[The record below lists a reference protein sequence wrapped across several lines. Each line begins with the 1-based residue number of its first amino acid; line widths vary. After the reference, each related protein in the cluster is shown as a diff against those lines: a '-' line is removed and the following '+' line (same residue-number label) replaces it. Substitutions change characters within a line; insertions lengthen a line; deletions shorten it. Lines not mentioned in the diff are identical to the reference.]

1 MSRLKDKVAIVT
13 GAGSGLGAGIAR
25 AFARE
30 EASVVVADISVA
42 AGKAIA
48 DEIAAAGGKV
58 IAAAADVSVEAG
70 FESLTRR
77 AFDVFGKL
85 DIVVNCAGYTQPFLP
100 VAEIS
105 EAVFDKLFAVNVKSL
120 FWCVKYAVPR
130 MVEDGVIVNIAS
142 MGAIRPRPNLCW
154 YNASKG
160 AVEVATKAL
169 AIELAPR
176 RIRVCAIN
184 PTTADTPMIREMLA
198 GQDQSII
205 DDLAKTI
212 PLGRLC
218 SPEDVADTAVFLA
231 SNEARFLTGACINV
245 DGGRAI

>member
-1 MSRLKDKVAIVT
+1 MSRLKGKTAIVT

-25 AFARE
+25 VFARE
-30 EASVVVADISVA
+30 GASVVAGDISMA
-42 AGKAIA
+42 SGEAIA
-48 DEIAAAGGKV
+48 RDIAEAGGKAV
-58 IAAAADVSVEAG
+58 AAAADVSIEAG
-70 FESLTRR
+70 FAALTK
-77 AFDVFGKL
+77 AAIDHFDRL

-105 EAVFDKLFAVNVKSL
+105 EAVFDKVFAVNVKSL
-120 FWCVKYAVPR
+120 FWCVKQAVPR
-130 MVEDGVIVNIAS
+130 MAAQGAIINIAS

-198 GQDQSII
+198 GQSESII

-218 SPEDVADTAVFLA
+218 APEDVADAALFLA
-231 SNEARFLTGACINV
+231 SDEARFLTGTCLNV